1 MTDSLKKLQIWSTDF
16 SAWTHPIFSSSS
28 SSFSFLDHVP
38 TSVQPVTLSVKS
50 FKSVQSFL
58 SNYKICVVF
67 RNFWNWIF
75 HLSSRTMK
83 KYDHA
88 NELLTLWTCYLI
100 EGMKVRHYQQLYA
113 KKVAHVTSVTSLYTL
128 NTWNLLPLIFF
139 VSVFQHS
146 SDLCHFCLSFSLF
159 LILGFQMG
167 SR

>member
-1 MTDSLKKLQIWSTDF
+1 MTDSVKKLQIWSTDF
-16 SAWTHPIFSSSS
+16 SAWTHPIFCSSS

-38 TSVQPVTLSVKS
+38 TSVEPVTLSVKS

-88 NELLTLWTCYLI
+88 NAAPYTVDLLSRRGYEGVPLSAAICKESRSRDFCDITLHVKYL
-100 EGMKVRHYQQLYA
+100 EFTATH
-113 KKVAHVTSVTSLYTL
+113 
-128 NTWNLLPLIFF
+128 FF
-139 VSVFQHS
+139 
-146 SDLCHFCLSFSLF
+146 CFS
-159 LILGFQMG
+159 ISTQ
-167 SR
+167 

>member
-1 MTDSLKKLQIWSTDF
+1 
-16 SAWTHPIFSSSS
+16 
-28 SSFSFLDHVP
+28 
-38 TSVQPVTLSVKS
+38 
-50 FKSVQSFL
+50 
-58 SNYKICVVF
+58 
-67 RNFWNWIF
+67 
-75 HLSSRTMK
+75 MK

-88 NELLTLWTCYLI
+88 NAAPYTVDLLSRRGYKGAPLSAAI
-100 EGMKVRHYQQLYA
+100 YA